1 MVVMVSCFVAG
12 TIILLDKPEQAEAGR
27 VHLLGI
33 NIHNPKP
40 PSVKSYQP
48 NELIEFKSELQF
60 KYCSNEWYAASG
72 QISPPVLKGRSHK
85 RFGPLTK
92 NDSLRQ
98 IVNEKDLVWKG
109 GHSVIGGGHK
119 TFSSRYNQN
128 FRAPREPGT
137 YWFRY
142 RIVVINGENTGNQ
155 REGTVVFKVQGADL
169 CLNMPGVQETVP
181 RGLIQT
187 TENGQSICV
196 PQSGNLICEA
206 SKTNLKVGESVTY
219 TARRAEG
226 GSANFNWYNGSSAT
240 GNILK
245 TQNSVTQSTY
255 STSYSTEGMYQVSV
269 LVSVPGG
276 TPEKCVMGVTVGD
289 IDDLPDDD
297 ENDPD
302 LPPGTYTMED
312 GTVVSF
318 EPNSPP
324 GKVTMSLAGSITNT
338 TCKAEWEGEHVF
350 ECRLYKNN
358 QVLKSVPI
366 KGTEDFGYGTYQ
378 IGCSQK
384 RDGKEIKSTP
394 VTCRQNPD
402 FR

>member
-1 MVVMVSCFVAG
+1 MIKINFRKISVVNAFFMVVMMSCFAAG

-27 VHLLGI
+27 VWLLGV

-48 NELIEFKSELQF
+48 NELIEFRSELQF

-72 QISPPVLKGRSHK
+72 QISEPVLKGRAHK

-92 NDSLRQ
+92 NDSQRQ
-98 IVNEKDLVWKG
+98 IVNKKDLVWKG

-128 FRAPREPGT
+128 FRAPKEPGT

-142 RIVVINGENTGNQ
+142 RIVVTNGENTGNT

-169 CLNMPGVQETVP
+169 L
-181 RGLIQT
+181 
-187 TENGQSICV
+187 
-196 PQSGNLICEA
+196 PQSRNLICEA

-324 GKVTMSLAGSITNT
+324 GKVTMSLAGSITNI

-378 IGCSQK
+378 IGCNQK

-402 FR
+402 FREL